1 MNLKKT
7 IIRGIALT
15 LAIVFVDAGNLKGHV
30 KYDGKAPKSKRL
42 KMDADFDK
50 PKAFLSGSILIGLYF
65 LFWIVVAVVLP
76 ILSIGLRL
84 YSKELNILK
93 DHSQEP
99 GT

>member
-1 MNLKKT
+1 MDVD
-7 IIRGIALT
+7 
-15 LAIVFVDAGNLKGHV
+15 LA
-30 KYDGKAPKSKRL
+30 
-42 KMDADFDK
+42 K
-50 PKAFLSGSILIGLYF
+50 PKAFLNGSFLIALYF
-65 LFWIVVAVVLP
+65 FFWIVVAVVLP

>member
-1 MNLKKT
+1 MDVD
-7 IIRGIALT
+7 LT
-15 LAIVFVDAGNLKGHV
+15 
-30 KYDGKAPKSKRL
+30 
-42 KMDADFDK
+42 K
-50 PKAFLSGSILIGLYF
+50 PKAFLNGSFLIGLYF

-93 DHSQEP
+93 DHTQEP